1 MGFFNTDACFSTT
14 ETKRDNNGAVY
25 SKDGKKIYKG
35 CFAET
40 FQVPNGVEIICD
52 RAFQPE
58 EKTDRSIIRKI
69 ILPES
74 VKAIGGCA
82 FANNEGLEEI
92 NIPSSVQYISC
103 NNPFGGCFSLNKIL
117 IQSENYLIEN
127 DILYSSD
134 YKLLIGALHSKDT
147 NRTITINPNTEV
159 IGANSFW
166 HLKNLSQIVFPRRL
180 KEMGKA
186 AFKWSSIQTV
196 DLSETQLVHISEEC
210 FQSGGLQVIIFPKS
224 LKKIETNAFYFCHL
238 KKLDLSN
245 TKVKAIGEYAFS
257 NCNLTQLILSPCL
270 EEIDSS
276 AFSNA
281 FSKQFKQNV
290 TIPSFVTYIGNCA
303 FNDDSIK
310 RVDIES
316 SNLLNIGED
325 IFDGT
330 NLETIRCK
338 ATGIMNHPNIR
349 YYKEEHNVEIIL
361 LDKKVYLQ
369 DDNITLK
376 LETRKHINND
386 IDDYYWQERIDKIF
400 GVGSVKVDIVQFR
413 LPVYGENFGRHIL
426 GACIN
431 NVVTLQPK
439 YDSIDTLIAQ
449 GKDVYFLS
457 KIETQQGCLY
467 ELFYGSQSIYVDFTC
482 KEIKFGDTIN
492 ACFCGQKIKIGNE
505 IGKTYYGEEIKKKF
519 KYRTSEEYL
528 QRHLRAPLQF
538 VTLIKGEKYSIYK
551 SGKCICDYEYDTVS
565 SIDNNIEC
573 LNYYAVKM
581 TFPKVSMR
589 YLKVGKRINNT
600 LFYGVI
606 NETGEIVIP
615 VKYKELDAC
624 RSFIL
629 ADDSLYVLKN
639 NFFSLLNDHVD
650 LSSPVVV
657 YGGYAFFKALGCV
670 CCYDTNQVQ
679 SIKKDYVIEE
689 GEEYNTVFVI
699 EEMKIEE
706 QYNWHPKEISNEEYQ
721 KEMDQM
727 YRDAF
732 DNNPE
737 LEWNID

>member
-1 MGFFNTDACFSTT
+1 
-14 ETKRDNNGAVY
+14 
-25 SKDGKKIYKG
+25 
-35 CFAET
+35 
-40 FQVPNGVEIICD
+40 
-52 RAFQPE
+52 
-58 EKTDRSIIRKI
+58 
-69 ILPES
+69 
-74 VKAIGGCA
+74 
-82 FANNEGLEEI
+82 
-92 NIPSSVQYISC
+92 
-103 NNPFGGCFSLNKIL
+103 
-117 IQSENYLIEN
+117 
-127 DILYSSD
+127 
-134 YKLLIGALHSKDT
+134 
-147 NRTITINPNTEV
+147 
-159 IGANSFW
+159 
-166 HLKNLSQIVFPRRL
+166 
-180 KEMGKA
+180 
-186 AFKWSSIQTV
+186 
-196 DLSETQLVHISEEC
+196 
-210 FQSGGLQVIIFPKS
+210 
-224 LKKIETNAFYFCHL
+224 
-238 KKLDLSN
+238 
-245 TKVKAIGEYAFS
+245 
-257 NCNLTQLILSPCL
+257 
-270 EEIDSS
+270 
-276 AFSNA
+276 
-281 FSKQFKQNV
+281 
-290 TIPSFVTYIGNCA
+290 
-303 FNDDSIK
+303 
-310 RVDIES
+310 
-316 SNLLNIGED
+316 
-325 IFDGT
+325 
-330 NLETIRCK
+330 
-338 ATGIMNHPNIR
+338 MNHPNIR

-376 LETRKHINND
+376 LEKRKHINND
-386 IDDYYWQERIDKIF
+386 IDDYYWQEKIDKIF

-449 GKDVYFLS
+449 GEDVYFLS

-482 KEIKFGDTIN
+482 KEIEFGDTID

-505 IGKTYYGEEIKKKF
+505 IGKTHYGEEIKKKF

-528 QRHLRAPLQF
+528 QRHLRVPLQF

-565 SIDNNIEC
+565 SVDNNIEC

-639 NFFSLLNDHVD
+639 NLFSLLNDHVD

-657 YGGYAFFKALGCV
+657 YGRYAFFISLGHV
-670 CCYDTNQVQ
+670 YCYDTNQVHL
-679 SIKKDYVIEE
+679 IENDYIIEE
-689 GEEYNTVFVI
+689 GDDYNTVFVI
-699 EEMKIEE
+699 KEMEIEE
-706 QYNWHPKEISNEEYQ
+706 QYNWHPREISNEEYQ
-721 KEMDQM
+721 KEMDQL

>member
-1 MGFFNTDACFSTT
+1 MKIFDTDARFSAT
-14 ETKRDNNGAVY
+14 ETKRDINGAIY
-25 SKDGKKIYKG
+25 SKDGKKLFKG
-35 CFAET
+35 CFVET
-40 FQVPNGVEIICD
+40 FQIPNGVEIICD

-58 EKTDRSIIRKI
+58 EKKDRSIIRKI

-74 VKAIGGCA
+74 VKAIGVCA
-82 FANNEGLEEI
+82 FANNERLEEI
-92 NIPSSVQYISC
+92 NIPSSVQYLSC

-117 IQSENYLIEN
+117 IQSDKYLIEN

-166 HLKNLSQIVFPRRL
+166 HLKNLSQIIFPHRL

-210 FQSGGLQVIIFPKS
+210 FQGGGLQEIFFPRS
-224 LKKIETNAFYFCHL
+224 LKTIETNAFYFCHL

-257 NCNLTQLILSPCL
+257 NCNLKQLILPPCL
-270 EEIDSS
+270 EKIESF

-281 FSKQFKQNV
+281 FSKLFKQNI
-290 TIPSFVTYIGNCA
+290 TIPTFVTSIGNCA
-303 FNDDSIK
+303 FNDDSIT

-316 SNLLNIGED
+316 RNLLNIGED

-338 ATGIMNHPNIR
+338 APGIMNHPNIR
-349 YYKEEHNVEIIL
+349 YYKEEHNVEIIPF
-361 LDKKVYLQ
+361 DKKVYLQ
-369 DDNITLK
+369 DDSITLK

-386 IDDYYWQERIDKIF
+386 IDDYYWQEKIDKIF

-413 LPVYGENFGRHIL
+413 LPIYGENYGRHIL

-449 GKDVYFLS
+449 GNDVYFLS
-457 KIETQQGCLY
+457 KIETKQGCLY
-467 ELFYGSQSIYVDFTC
+467 ELFYGAQLIYADFTC
-482 KEIKFGDTIN
+482 NEIEFGD
-492 ACFCGQKIKIGNE
+492 ALSASFCGQKIQIGNE
-505 IGKTYYGEEIKKKF
+505 IAKTHYGEEIKNKF

-528 QRHLRAPLQF
+528 PRFLRVPLQF
-538 VTLIKGEKYSIYK
+538 VTVINGEKYSIYK
-551 SGKCICDYEYDTVS
+551 SGKCISDYEYDSVN

-573 LNYYAVKM
+573 LNYYALKM

-589 YLKVGKRINNT
+589 YLKVGKRINNI
-600 LFYGVI
+600 LLYGVI
-606 NETGEIVIP
+606 NETGEIVVPI
-615 VKYKELDAC
+615 KYKELDAC

-629 ADDSLYVLKN
+629 ADNSLYVLKN
-639 NFFSLLNDHVD
+639 NFFSLLSDNID
-650 LSSPVVV
+650 LSSPIVV
-657 YGGYAFFKALGCV
+657 YGGYAFFKSHEHV
-670 CCYDTNQVQ
+670 YCYNANRTLLLENDF
-679 SIKKDYVIEE
+679 IIEE
-689 GEEYNTVFVI
+689 GEVFDTVFVLK
-699 EEMKIEE
+699 EMKIDEN
-706 QYNWHPKEISNEEYQ
+706 YHWRPREISNADYQ
-721 KEMDQM
+721 KELDQM

-737 LEWNID
+737 FDWNID

>member
-1 MGFFNTDACFSTT
+1 MKLFNTDNSFSAT
-14 ETKRDNNGAVY
+14 EIKRDKNGAVY
-25 SKDGKKIYKG
+25 SKDGKKLYKG
-35 CFAET
+35 SFVEI
-40 FQVPNGVEIICD
+40 FHIPNGVEIICD

-58 EKTDRSIIRKI
+58 EKKDRSIIRKI

-74 VKAIGGCA
+74 VKAIGVCA

-92 NIPSSVQYISC
+92 NIPSSVQYLSC
-103 NNPFGGCFSLNKIL
+103 NNPFGGCFSLNKIF
-117 IQSENYLIEN
+117 IQSDKYLIEN

-134 YKLLIGALHSKDT
+134 YKILIGALHSKDT

-166 HLKNLSQIVFPRRL
+166 HLKNLSQIIFPHRL

-196 DLSETQLVHISEEC
+196 DLSDTQLVHISEEC
-210 FQSGGLQVIIFPKS
+210 FQGGGLYEISFPRS
-224 LKKIETNAFYFCHL
+224 LKTIETNAFYFCHL

-245 TKVKAIGEYAFS
+245 TKVKAIGEFAFS
-257 NCNLTQLILSPCL
+257 NCNLTQLILPPCL
-270 EEIDSS
+270 EKIESF

-281 FSKQFKQNV
+281 FSKLFMQNI

-303 FNDDSIK
+303 FNDDSIT

-316 SNLLNIGED
+316 RNLMNIGEE
-325 IFDGT
+325 IFDGI

-349 YYKEEHNVEIIL
+349 YYKEEHNVEIIP

-386 IDDYYWQERIDKIF
+386 IDDYYWQEKIDKIF

-413 LPVYGENFGRHIL
+413 LPIYGENYGRHIL

-431 NVVTLQPK
+431 NVVTIQPK

-457 KIETQQGCLY
+457 KIETKQGCLY
-467 ELFYGSQSIYVDFTC
+467 ELFYGSRLIYADFTC
-482 KEIKFGDTIN
+482 NEIEFGDAIS
-492 ACFCGQKIKIGNE
+492 ASFCGQKIQIGNE
-505 IGKTYYGEEIKKKF
+505 IAKTHYGEEIKNKF

-528 QRHLRAPLQF
+528 PRFLRVPLQF
-538 VTLIKGEKYSIYK
+538 VTVINGDKYSIYK
-551 SGKCICDYEYDTVS
+551 SGKCISDFEYDSVN

-573 LNYYAVKM
+573 LNYCALKM

-600 LFYGVI
+600 LLYGVI
-606 NETGEIVIP
+606 NETGEIVVPI
-615 VKYKELDAC
+615 KYKELDAC

-639 NFFSLLNDHVD
+639 NSFSLLNDHVD

-657 YGGYAFFKALGCV
+657 YGGYSFFKTLECV

-679 SIKKDYVIEE
+679 SIENDYIIEE

-699 EEMKIEE
+699 EDMEIEE
-706 QYNWHPKEISNEEYQ
+706 QYNWHPREISNEEYQ